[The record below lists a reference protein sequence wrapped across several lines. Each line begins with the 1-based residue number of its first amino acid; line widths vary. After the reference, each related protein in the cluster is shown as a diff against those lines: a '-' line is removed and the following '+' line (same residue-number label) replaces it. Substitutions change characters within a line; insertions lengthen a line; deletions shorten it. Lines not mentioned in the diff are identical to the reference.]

1 LFDAVNKYD
10 VNNPELTEF
19 IRFVVSVV
27 YKEPGF
33 NEYLP
38 RKGIVVFKVI
48 IILNPSILKIDN
60 RLVLSVLPI
69 YST

>member
-1 LFDAVNKYD
+1 MFDAVNKYD

-27 YKEPGF
+27 YKELGF

-60 RLVLSVLPI
+60 RLVLIVLPI